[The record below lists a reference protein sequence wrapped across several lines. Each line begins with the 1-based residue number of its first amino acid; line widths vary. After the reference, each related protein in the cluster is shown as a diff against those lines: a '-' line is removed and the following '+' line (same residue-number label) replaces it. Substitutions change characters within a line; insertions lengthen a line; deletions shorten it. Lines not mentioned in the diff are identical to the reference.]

1 VTKDNNTEPVL
12 LELDGALKVN
22 LKSLIQNLEGKS
34 AETLKSAIETQDK
47 LLDKLSQ
54 IVKKI

>member
-1 VTKDNNTEPVL
+1 VL

-47 LLDKLSQ
+47 LLEKLSQ